1 MAEEKTFKHIIW
13 GGGRGYGKACYATL
27 SWANKWPSWVRSSEE
42 KMEYIKKHYKTK
54 NMEKK
59 KMTKKEA
66 FEYLKDRKIYVNGKS
81 IEIQMKLFEVGF
93 AWPLSGKT
101 VRFADRPFLYTNPN
115 YLTSGEDMCAFTSNA
130 ALEISAEEIL
140 AIEIAEEKP
149 NYDEE
154 LGRIAQPIREYMRNH
169 NISGRLV
176 VSKSSIAI
184 EDMRFI
190 YPENA

>member
-1 MAEEKTFKHIIW
+1 MAEEKT
-13 GGGRGYGKACYATL
+13 CNLTL
-27 SWANKWPSWVRSSEE
+27 SWAIEWPSWIRTTEE
-42 KMEYIKKHYKTK
+42 MMEYIKKHYKTK

-101 VRFADRPFLYTNPN
+101 VRYADRPFLYTNTN
-115 YLTSGEDMCAFTSNA
+115 HLTSGDDMYAFTSNA

-149 NYDEE
+149 NYDEA
-154 LGRIAQPIREYMRNH
+154 LRRIAQPIREYMRNH

-176 VSKSSIAI
+176 VTKSSIAV

-190 YPENA
+190 YPNNSDD